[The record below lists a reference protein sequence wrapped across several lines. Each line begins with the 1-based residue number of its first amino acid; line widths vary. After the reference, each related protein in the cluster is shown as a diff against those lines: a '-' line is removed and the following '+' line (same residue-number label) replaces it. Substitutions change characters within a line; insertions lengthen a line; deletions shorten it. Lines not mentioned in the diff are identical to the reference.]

1 VSSWLSTGLQV
12 AEVAA
17 NIMGRL
23 LVAEPRPQGWP
34 LPPYAVGTVQWYF
47 DDRTSRLWAFNAGTE
62 EAALNYAVASP
73 ESSLSV
79 LQPLPAHQ
87 SYDATEDFGA
97 FTQGRLAV
105 APSTILEAA
114 QAGGRD
120 RVVAFT
126 ISALAFGVTA
136 RILTGV
142 EISIGRDLR
151 TGLYT
156 ARISSPTVS
165 LRAVVRATDVRGNS
179 VSARGDLGVPPS
191 PGTGVNE
198 LDIELPPGVDLSPV
212 VQRLTVELEM
222 PASLYTR
229 ATAERRQLLLDGMP
243 PLARGTAAAGSRLN

>member
-1 VSSWLSTGLQV
+1 MSSWLSTGLQV

-17 NIMGRL
+17 NIIGRL
-23 LVAEPRPQGWP
+23 LVAEPRPQGRP

-47 DDRTSRLWAFNAGTE
+47 DDSTSRVWAFNAGSD

-87 SYDATEDFGA
+87 TYDATEDLGA
-97 FTQGRLAV
+97 FTQGQLAI
-105 APSTILEAA
+105 APSTIPEAA

-120 RVVAFT
+120 RLVTFT
-126 ISALAFGVTA
+126 IAALAFGVTA

-142 EISIGRDLR
+142 EISIGRDPR
-151 TGLYT
+151 TGLCT
-156 ARISSPTVS
+156 ARISSPTVP
-165 LRAVVRATDVRGNS
+165 LRAIVKATDVRGSS
-179 VSARGDLGVPPS
+179 VSASGDLGVPPS

-229 ATAERRQLLLDGMP
+229 ATAERRELLQDGMP
-243 PLARGTAAAGSRLN
+243 PFARGTAAAGSLLD